1 MQVIRGTEVLSA
13 VINIHAKAVKLT
25 LFPPAI
31 SIICLLPYK
40 LNCKLNTQMSLL

>member
-13 VINIHAKAVKLT
+13 VINIHAKAVKL
-25 LFPPAI
+25 FPPAI

-40 LNCKLNTQMSLL
+40 LNYKLNTQMSLL